1 MSVRHAKRIHAT
13 SFAAGGREIP
23 GALAGA
29 SPGAPKGRAGLGR
42 VALVAGAAALAFAA
56 PGPLATTAH
65 AQAWPAKTVRFVLGF
80 PPGGGSDILGRIVA
94 ARMQEFLGQPVVIE
108 NRPGA
113 SGNIAMEIVAKS
125 APDGHTLSSGPGSSV
140 TTNPHMHAKMPIDVL
155 RDLLPIVPLGQFSA
169 LLVVHP
175 SLPARSVKE
184 LVALARSKPGMISFG
199 SPGHGTGFH
208 LATELFKVRAGFDA
222 VHVPY
227 ANSSAML
234 SDLIGGR
241 IEMMIFSAIVMAP
254 HVKTGKLRALA
265 TTGRERSSVLPDLP
279 TIAQAGVPD
288 YEYTAFHG
296 LFGPGGMS
304 RDTAER
310 VNALVAKVLA
320 LPDVREFYASQNV
333 DPMVMS
339 PADFTARVRAEHD
352 KWGRLIRDAGIKATL

>member
-1 MSVRHAKRIHAT
+1 MSH
-13 SFAAGGREIP
+13 SF
-23 GALAGA
+23 
-29 SPGAPKGRAGLGR
+29 RAHR
-42 VALVAGAAALAFAA
+42 RPAAALFTT
-56 PGPLATTAH
+56 GLAVATGSALFWSPAS
-65 AQAWPAKTVRFVLGF
+65 AQSPAGVWPAKPVRMIVGF
-80 PPGGGSDILGRIVA
+80 SAGSNSDSLARPLAQRLSEVA
-94 ARMQEFLGQPVVIE
+94 GQPVLVD

-113 SGNIAMEIVAKS
+113 SGNIAMEITAKS
-125 APDGHTLSSGPGSSV
+125 APDGHTLFSGPGSSV
-140 TTNPHMHAKMPIDVL
+140 TTNPHMHAKMPIDVM
-155 RDLLPIVPLGQFSA
+155 RDLQPIVPLGQFSA

-175 SLPARSVKE
+175 SLPVRSVKD
-184 LVALARSKPGMISFG
+184 LVALARRKPGAISFG

-265 TTGRERSSVLPDLP
+265 TTGRERSTVLPDLP

-296 LFGPGGMS
+296 LFGPGALP
-304 RDTAER
+304 RDTTER
-310 VNALVAKVLA
+310 INAAVAKVLA

-339 PADFTARVRAEHD
+339 PADFTARIRSEYD
-352 KWGRLIRDAGIKATL
+352 KWGKLIRDAGIKATL

>member
-1 MSVRHAKRIHAT
+1 MSH
-13 SFAAGGREIP
+13 
-23 GALAGA
+23 
-29 SPGAPKGRAGLGR
+29 SPGARRRPAVTRIAVSLAVAISSSLSGSPAWAQSPAG
-42 VALVAGAAALAFAA
+42 
-56 PGPLATTAH
+56 
-65 AQAWPAKTVRFVLGF
+65 AWPAKPVRLIVGF
-80 PPGGGSDILGRIVA
+80 SAGSNSDSLARPLAQRLSEVA
-94 ARMQEFLGQPVVIE
+94 GQPVLVD

-113 SGNIAMEIVAKS
+113 SGNIAMEITAKS
-125 APDGHTLSSGPGSSV
+125 APDGHTLFSGPGSSV
-140 TTNPHMHAKMPIDVL
+140 TTNPHMHAKMPIDVM
-155 RDLLPIVPLGQFSA
+155 RDLQPIVPLGQFSA

-175 SLPARSVKE
+175 SLPVRSVKD
-184 LVALARSKPGMISFG
+184 LVALARRKPGAISFG

-254 HVKTGKLRALA
+254 HVKSGKLRALA
-265 TTGRERSSVLPDLP
+265 TTGRERSTVLPDLP

-296 LFGPGGMS
+296 LFGPGALP
-304 RDTAER
+304 RDTTER
-310 VNALVAKVLA
+310 INAAVAKVLA

-339 PADFTARVRAEHD
+339 PADFTARIRSEYD

>member
-1 MSVRHAKRIHAT
+1 MTTLPRAHRRPAT
-13 SFAAGGREIP
+13 DV
-23 GALAGA
+23 ALAT
-29 SPGAPKGRAGLGR
+29 L
-42 VALVAGAAALAFAA
+42 ALLAAT
-56 PGPLATTAH
+56 GPLALGDAR
-65 AQAWPAKTVRFVLGF
+65 AQAPAGAWPTKPVRMIVGF
-80 PPGGGSDILGRIVA
+80 SAGSNSDSLARPLAQRLSEVA
-94 ARMQEFLGQPVVIE
+94 GQPVVVD

-125 APDGHTLSSGPGSSV
+125 APDGHTLFSGPGSSV

-310 VNALVAKVLA
+310 VNAVVAKVLA